1 LAERRIYPAIDIPAS
16 STRREELLFSPEAL
30 AASHGLRQRVGGMT
44 SINAMQEVLSLFRN
58 AKTNA
63 ELIPTLTK

>member
-1 LAERRIYPAIDIPAS
+1 
-16 STRREELLFSPEAL
+16 
-30 AASHGLRQRVGGMT
+30 MT

-63 ELIPTLTK
+63 ELIPTLTR